1 MSLAAHRTSP
11 YIWQVPLGQHAVT
24 AELISAN
31 PESKRKALQA
41 FNINFEEFKSS
52 GAHEWEEEGVVVK
65 ATVRPRGPTKVLRI
79 SSRPVRRRSS
89 DVATIVDPE
98 AVKSTKLG
106 RALGKR
112 KLDFITLTVAAPRVV
127 CSLIDYHPNPVE
139 VFAMCLTDLSAMG
152 EMEVGQDLKVD
163 FAVGVLQMDNGN
175 IYSPYP
181 VILSPAVASSHSFI
195 QVKATKSLRDNTLN
209 SYPYLSVMI
218 QEANL
223 ALDDAFLVSMGAFVT
238 GVIDGGSE
246 GGYGSTETAQP
257 TSVSADSGSGRLAR
271 APLDADIAKMVMGS
285 VEFDEGY
292 GVLGSD
298 AQLQDALL
306 PVHCDF
312 LEVHPICVNITFTM
326 TEAFD
331 ETAID
336 DPTKA
341 FKAIAGILGLA
352 VANIQST
359 PIKLN
364 CLKLENVF
372 STQKQLMV
380 GVTDHYTR
388 QVVLGGYR
396 RCSRC
401 HLPSNRRPF
410 GSMWRGR

>member
-1 MSLAAHRTSP
+1 
-11 YIWQVPLGQHAVT
+11 
-24 AELISAN
+24 
-31 PESKRKALQA
+31 
-41 FNINFEEFKSS
+41 
-52 GAHEWEEEGVVVK
+52 
-65 ATVRPRGPTKVLRI
+65 
-79 SSRPVRRRSS
+79 
-89 DVATIVDPE
+89 
-98 AVKSTKLG
+98 
-106 RALGKR
+106 
-112 KLDFITLTVAAPRVV
+112 
-127 CSLIDYHPNPVE
+127 
-139 VFAMCLTDLSAMG
+139 
-152 EMEVGQDLKVD
+152 
-163 FAVGVLQMDNGN
+163 
-175 IYSPYP
+175 
-181 VILSPAVASSHSFI
+181 
-195 QVKATKSLRDNTLN
+195 
-209 SYPYLSVMI
+209 MI

-246 GGYGSTETAQP
+246 GGYGSNETAQP

-388 QVVLGGYR
+388 QVVLELYKILGSADLIGNPIGLVTNLATGVSDFFYEPAKAVFHNPLDLGEGLRKGTASLLSHSIHGSFNTVSKITGTFGKGMAALTMDDNYLAGRKKSKRRATMQSDHLDRRVAAGVTSVGTGVFQGLSVLITTPIREVQQHGGSAATAGMRLSHATCVCSHGAFGGGGR
-396 RCSRC
+396 RSTSRATT
-401 HLPSNRRPF
+401 S
-410 GSMWRGR
+410 